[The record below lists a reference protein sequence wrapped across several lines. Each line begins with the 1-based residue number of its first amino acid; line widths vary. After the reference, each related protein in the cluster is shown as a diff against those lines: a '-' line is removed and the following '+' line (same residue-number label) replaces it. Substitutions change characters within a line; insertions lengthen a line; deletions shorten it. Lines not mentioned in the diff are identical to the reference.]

1 MLTPYWRSL
10 TPGRACGRRREAPAD
25 GAGEG
30 LWTAP
35 GSGLRTE
42 PGRASDDARKGRC
55 ATPVRGA
62 PALRA
67 APADLAPG
75 AVRAG
80 TLGLP
85 GPAGRGG
92 S

>member
-10 TPGRACGRRREAPAD
+10 TPGRACGRRREGPVD
-25 GAGEG
+25 GAGE
-30 LWTAP
+30 
-35 GSGLRTE
+35 GLRTE

-67 APADLAPG
+67 APADLAWG